1 MYFTNPVFEN
11 IPLLAKPIL
20 HYTIFGVAPR
30 EIMGEAAF
38 KKVKAEVQARADHHC
53 EICGRYVAH
62 TMRTQDWI
70 HTHEVYHVNHN
81 EHLYTF
87 QEFVGICQEC
97 HLFIHQGYLH
107 TLLTEDSITE
117 KYYDDVIQHG
127 TELLKLIKGY
137 KVPNLNL
144 EDIYMMEYEG
154 EYYINDFYPEV
165 AKALYET
172 GVHILHYHEVEKTLP
187 EEMYHKPK

>member
-81 EHLYTF
+81 EHLLYFPRICRHLSRMSFIYPSRLSSHTF
-87 QEFVGICQEC
+87 DRG
-97 HLFIHQGYLH
+97 
-107 TLLTEDSITE
+107 
-117 KYYDDVIQHG
+117 
-127 TELLKLIKGY
+127 
-137 KVPNLNL
+137 LN
-144 EDIYMMEYEG
+144 YR
-154 EYYINDFYPEV
+154 
-165 AKALYET
+165 K
-172 GVHILHYHEVEKTLP
+172 IL
-187 EEMYHKPK
+187 

>member
-11 IPLLAKPIL
+11 IPLLAKLVL

-38 KKVKAEVQARADHHC
+38 KKIKAEVQARADHHC

-70 HTHEVYHVNHN
+70 HTHEVYYVDHN
-81 EHLYTF
+81 KHLYTF
-87 QEFVGICQEC
+87 ERFVGICQEC

-107 TLLTEDSITE
+107 MLLTEDSITE

-144 EDIYMMEYEG
+144 EDVYIMEYEG

-165 AKALYET
+165 AKALHET
-172 GVHILHYHEVEKTLP
+172 GVHILHYPEVEKTLP
-187 EEMYHKPK
+187 EEIYYKPK